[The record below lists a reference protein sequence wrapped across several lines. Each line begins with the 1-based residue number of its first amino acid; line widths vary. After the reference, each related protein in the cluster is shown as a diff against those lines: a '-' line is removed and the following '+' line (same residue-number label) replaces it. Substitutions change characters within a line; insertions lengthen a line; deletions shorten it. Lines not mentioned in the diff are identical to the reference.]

1 MNMARLKGEK
11 KKRRE
16 KEIYGICSIEIVSFT
31 DDRIFPEVRFEWTM
45 EKWRIRIR
53 RTARGAEQYIFE
65 TRFPANGRKK
75 RTMSCSGE
83 ARFRVLIIQHTP
95 NKWASFLESTVA
107 SRQSNALRLLVAHLM
122 ISRRPYG
129 ESFCHQSKSPGTKLH
144 DLRTNSSRHEPILI
158 LYTVVIG

>member
-65 TRFPANGRKK
+65 TRFPASGRKK
-75 RTMSCSGE
+75 KDNELLRWGPVSS
-83 ARFRVLIIQHTP
+83 P
-95 NKWASFLESTVA
+95 NYT
-107 SRQSNALRLLVAHLM
+107 AHA
-122 ISRRPYG
+122 
-129 ESFCHQSKSPGTKLH
+129 K
-144 DLRTNSSRHEPILI
+144 
-158 LYTVVIG
+158 